1 MLVKVQQV
9 TSERYFINNVAWSNT
24 GEFIRKMF
32 KSRARFHMMLRTLT
46 DLNFDVELSFNSKSP
61 KNDSNEVLQVG

>member
-1 MLVKVQQV
+1 MNGKQTLGENIADNGGLKLAYTVSLFLLFSLMLVKVQQV

-32 KSRARFHMMLRTLT
+32 K
-46 DLNFDVELSFNSKSP
+46 VELGS
-61 KNDSNEVLQVG
+61 V